1 MKLGE
6 KLRKTLLESSAKTGI
21 EVLEPLVL
29 ELANN
34 LEKGCI
40 LKFKN
45 FTFEERKDLIKSL
58 EAEDIQAIG
67 EVSYTENLFYNKL
80 DLKYMNQEY
89 FLIWDDTAI
98 KKSEC
103 SIPYPCD
110 SCTTPLC
117 QDGYHCNEINDW
129 CKNDGKTIGVSYD
142 VTKEICIEKCE
153 LGYKVSVTK

>member
-67 EVSYTENLFYNKL
+67 KVSYTENLFYNKL
-80 DLKYMNQEY
+80 DLKYMNKEY
-89 FLIWDDTAI
+89 FLIWDTTAI
-98 KKSEC
+98 KKSEF

-110 SCTTPLC
+110 RCINPLC
-117 QDGYHCNEINDW
+117 QEGYHCNELSDW
-129 CKNDGKTIGVSYD
+129 AETDGKAIGESYD
-142 VTKEICIEKCE
+142 VTKEILIERCE
-153 LGYKVSVTK
+153 LGYKVGVKR